1 MRSSVMT
8 CCNSGSS
15 KTSGFIFS
23 ARTKRGRYRRGK
35 SARRRHAAAWRRSC
49 SWRESWKAGAKVRRT
64 GLRIGEG
71 ANVRREAQRELWF
84 RLARPGGRRP
94 QNHLRKAGASPP
106 PGAWTVP
113 PPPLETASTKSTR
126 RRGRRKALAT
136 AFAGAEMHDLDFAHE
151 HAAMTDCFKVF
162 PVSDIARA
170 EGTSV

>member
-106 PGAWTVP
+106 PRRVDSP
-113 PPPLETASTKSTR
+113 PS
-126 RRGRRKALAT
+126 
-136 AFAGAEMHDLDFAHE
+136 
-151 HAAMTDCFKVF
+151 AARECLHQFNT
-162 PVSDIARA
+162 PARPA
-170 EGTSV
+170 EGARDSLRGGGDARL

>member
-1 MRSSVMT
+1 MR
-8 CCNSGSS
+8 GR
-15 KTSGFIFS
+15 TSGAKHS
-23 ARTKRGRYRRGK
+23 ANYGFASRDPVDDDRKTTCERP
-35 SARRRHAAAWRRSC
+35 A
-49 SWRESWKAGAKVRRT
+49 
-64 GLRIGEG
+64 
-71 ANVRREAQRELWF
+71 
-84 RLARPGGRRP
+84 LA
-94 QNHLRKAGASPP
+94 PP

-113 PPPLETASTKSTR
+113 PPPLENASTNSTR